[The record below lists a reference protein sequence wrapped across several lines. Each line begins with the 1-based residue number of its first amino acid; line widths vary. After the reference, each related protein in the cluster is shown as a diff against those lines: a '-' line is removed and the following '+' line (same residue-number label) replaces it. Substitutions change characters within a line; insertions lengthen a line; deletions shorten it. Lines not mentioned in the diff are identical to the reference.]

1 MESNITTDNTFIT
14 RKQLYHKVW
23 STPITT
29 LAKKYNISDNGL
41 RKICIRLDIPL
52 PKLGYWSKMKFN
64 KVVKKIPLPRNTQVK
79 QKIQLVIRDE
89 KVIIEEHPQT
99 AYYRLI
105 KEIENSPNLS
115 LKVPDR
121 LTKPDTLI
129 IAAQKDLKTKPP
141 SNYYSN
147 TKNIIYTGKG
157 IVSIEVARENIP
169 RSLRF
174 MDTFIKLL
182 KQRGHQIKVEG
193 GTYAII
199 KGERVKLRFREVLK
213 RITTKHPKYSWS
225 NSELF
230 PSGILSIKIE
240 VDYNEKEWRD
250 SAKVPLENKLPN
262 ILAKLELEADRL
274 KKERIEHEIHQRE
287 YDKKRKIEE
296 AHKARAQEEV
306 NKFKRLKENAKRWK
320 ETVELRNYI
329 QAVKNNAKKN
339 NNLTEELKNWIQWAT
354 DKANWYD
361 PIIQK
366 EDEFFKNASYWK

>member
-1 MESNITTDNTFIT
+1 MDTNKKISRKELYLLIWKTSITTIS
-14 RKQLYHKVW
+14 KQHSIPANVIRAICKKTEIP
-23 STPITT
+23 TP
-29 LAKKYNISDNGL
+29 SS
-41 RKICIRLDIPL
+41 
-52 PKLGYWSKMKFN
+52 GYWSKLKFN
-64 KVVKKIPLPRNTQVK
+64 KPVEIPPLP
-79 QKIQLVIRDE
+79 KIKEVNKDTPI
-89 KVIIEEHPQT
+89 KIVNGKWIAEEHPQT

-129 IAAQKDLKTKPP
+129 IAAQKDLKAKPP
-141 SNYYSN
+141 NNYYRN

-157 IVSIEVARENIP
+157 ILSIEVAKENIP

-193 GTYAII
+193 ETYAII
-199 KGERVKLRFREVLK
+199 KGEKIKLRFREVLK

-225 NSELF
+225 NSELL

-240 VDYNEKEWRD
+240 VEFNEKEWRD
-250 SAKVPLENKLPN
+250 STKVPLENRLPN
-262 ILAKLELEADRL
+262 ILAKLELEAERII
-274 KKERIEHEIHQRE
+274 KERIEREIRQLE

-306 NKFKRLKENAKRWK
+306 NKFKLLKENAKRWK

-329 QAVKNNAKKN
+329 QAVENDANKN
-339 NNLTEELKNWIQWAT
+339 NNLTEELKTWLQWAT

-366 EDEFFKNASYWK
+366 EDEFFNNASYWK